1 MIARILAS
9 GLLAATVAL
18 VGCGGGDEVSPTPE
32 ACAYCLTFTVD
43 TSYTDADGN
52 ALAEVKDGEKVYVV
66 GSFTSWNPN
75 NESYAMTDN
84 GDGTWSLTLDLPHTG
99 KDYDG
104 NDVVLEEGAFIE
116 YKFAK
121 TGSDPTA
128 DPNNNW
134 SEGVK
139 DVVESCTD
147 GSSPGLV
154 EVANL
159 TYTITAE
166 SHTFDTFMVE
176 AWRDTAESYGYTSCP

>member
-1 MIARILAS
+1 MISRILAS
-9 GLLAATVAL
+9 GFLAATIAL

-43 TSYTDADGN
+43 TTYTDADGN

-66 GSFTSWNPN
+66 GDFTGWNPN

-84 GDGTWSLTLDLPHTG
+84 GDGTWSLTLDLPHTA
-99 KDYDG
+99 KNADG
-104 NDVVLEEGAFIE
+104 SDLMELTTGTAIF

-121 TGSDPTA
+121 TSSDPA
-128 DPNNNW
+128 DEW

-139 DVVESCTD
+139 DVVDTCGD
-147 GSSPGLV
+147 GKGLM
-154 EVANL
+154 ETGNFE
-159 TYTITAE
+159 YTITAE
-166 SHTFDTFMVE
+166 SHTFDTYMVE